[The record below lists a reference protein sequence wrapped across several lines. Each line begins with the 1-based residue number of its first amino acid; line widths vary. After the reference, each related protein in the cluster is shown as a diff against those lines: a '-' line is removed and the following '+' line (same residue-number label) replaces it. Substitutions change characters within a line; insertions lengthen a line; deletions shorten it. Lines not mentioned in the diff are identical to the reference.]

1 MIDLVYLLVTRFPC
15 HCEFV
20 TKATSTSV
28 LCCSRLASSWQY
40 EMAIEFPGGLCR
52 LQLLVRTMKILSC
65 PQYHLSFCDPP
76 KMTDY

>member
-28 LCCSRLASSWQY
+28 LCCSQLASSWQY
-40 EMAIEFPGGLCR
+40 EMAIEFRGGLCR
-52 LQLLVRTMKILSC
+52 LQLLVRTTKILSC
-65 PQYHLSFCDPP
+65 LQYHLSFCDPP